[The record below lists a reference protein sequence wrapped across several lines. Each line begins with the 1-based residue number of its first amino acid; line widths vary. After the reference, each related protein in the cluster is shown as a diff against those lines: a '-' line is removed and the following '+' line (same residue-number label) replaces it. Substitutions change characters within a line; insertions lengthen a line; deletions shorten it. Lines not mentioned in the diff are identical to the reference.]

1 MKVMLVNGKPAQG
14 GEQPNRALE
23 EVARTLEAEGNR
35 GGDLLDRARG
45 PWAVCVACGR
55 LRQARPLRVSM
66 TW

>member
-35 GGDLLDRARG
+35 GGDLLDRRAARG
-45 PWAVCVACGR
+45 RFAWRAGGCARLGRCVFR
-55 LRQARPLRVSM
+55 
-66 TW
+66 